1 MGNSSSFLLLSYVED
16 AIGKNNEID
25 INQYVNIYLTSTIHI
40 ADVCTSRCFHQ
51 PFPLQMNCEIASMN

>member
-1 MGNSSSFLLLSYVED
+1 MFCYHMLKMRLE
-16 AIGKNNEID
+16 KNNEID